1 MSRIIVVV
9 GPTASG
15 KSALALQLAS
25 DFNGEIINAD
35 SRQVYRFMDIGTAK
49 PTKEERALVP
59 HHLID
64 IINPDQPFSLAL
76 YQSSAYRI
84 CKDIEKRNKVPLLVG
99 GTGQYI
105 WSTLEG
111 WVIPDVPPDTG
122 LRRDLEKLAD
132 ENGSAFLYEE
142 LRKISPQTAKKVDPN
157 NTRRV
162 IRAIEILRTK
172 TSPDSVLWRKEPPDC
187 STLIIGLTMKREL
200 LYKRIDERV
209 DDMIKKGFVDEVR
222 NLLEMGYSL
231 DLPSLSGIGYSQI
244 CMVLQGQWMLDM
256 AIEKMK
262 YRTHG
267 FARRQYNW
275 FRPDDP
281 RIHWFDVCDNIK
293 ERINDIVSCFLQG
306 VE

>member
-1 MSRIIVVV
+1 MSRIIIVV

-49 PTKEERALVP
+49 PTKEDQAIVP

-122 LRRDLEKLAD
+122 LRRELEKSAD
-132 ENGSAFLYEE
+132 EKGSAFLYEE
-142 LRKISPQTAKKVDPN
+142 LRKMSPLTAKKVDPN
-157 NTRRV
+157 NTRRI

-187 STLIIGLTMKREL
+187 SMLVIGLTMKREQ
-200 LYKRIDERV
+200 LYKKIDERV
-209 DDMIKKGFVDEVR
+209 DDMIEKGFVDEVK
-222 NLLEMGYSL
+222 NLLGMGYSQ
-231 DLPSLSGIGYSQI
+231 DLPSLSGIGYRQI
-244 CMVLQGQWMLDM
+244 CMVLQGQWTLDM
-256 AIEKMK
+256 AVEKIK
-262 YRTHG
+262 YRTHE

-275 FRPDDP
+275 FRPGDV
-281 RIHWFDVCDNIK
+281 RIHWFDVYDNIK
-293 ERINDIVSCFLQG
+293 ERINDLVGNFLH
-306 VE
+306 ESE